1 VLGKRMKIIGITG
14 NFKTGKSTV
23 LKLFAAE
30 GLEVIDADK
39 LAHTYLAKEQI
50 IQAIKNRFP
59 QEADL
64 IKDGRINRNVLG
76 QLVFNNQDDLRW
88 LNTLIH
94 PLVISDI
101 KKRLNEIKKS
111 RPESLVAVEIPL
123 LYEAQLQDLVDVIIV
138 VSLERNI
145 QLERAASDGFS
156 EEESLK
162 RIESQLDLTKKEDQ
176 AHFIIN
182 NSGNV
187 ENTKKQVIDILK
199 EVNKEKI

>member
-1 VLGKRMKIIGITG
+1 MKIIGITG